1 MRTSIHS
8 LLRGPALLILLAT
21 GITAAGA
28 AEVLVITDARHPVAG
43 TERADRVIA
52 LDAAQRIEAEL
63 SAQLPADPQRAAA
76 LIQQR
81 LEQGG
86 PALQQRL
93 REAYQGVTDA
103 WSLSI
108 TTVPA
113 VVVDQRYVVYGEA
126 DLDKALADVER
137 YRKER
142 P

>member
-1 MRTSIHS
+1 MRTPIVL
-8 LLRGPALLILLAT
+8 LLRAPILLALL
-21 GITAAGA
+21 AAGTTAA
-28 AEVLVITDARHPVAG
+28 AEVWVITDARHPVAG
-43 TERADRVIA
+43 ADTATRVIA

-63 SAQLPADPQRAAA
+63 SAQLPADPQRAAT
-76 LIQQR
+76 LVQQR
-81 LEQGG
+81 LNQGG

-103 WSLSI
+103 WSLGI

-113 VVVDQRYVVYGEA
+113 VVVDQRYVVYGETR
-126 DLDKALADVER
+126 LDQALARVAQ